1 MGIALDGLSSGFP
14 TTDMIKATMAVERL
28 PQQALQTRVAASK
41 TLTTALQDLNSK
53 IANATTSAAA
63 FAKPGALNVFT
74 AVSTSAKVT
83 AAASTQ
89 AAAGEIDL
97 VVDKLASKHSA
108 VTASMS
114 EWPESPAA
122 LTLTVGGK
130 PVTVTAASNSLDD
143 VAAAVNGAN
152 TGVTAT
158 KVKAGDGTFRLQF
171 TSEKTGAEAVFDV
184 AGADGTSVF
193 SAPGAA
199 VIRQGQDASITLFAG
214 TDAEQVVTSASNTF
228 EDLLP
233 GVAVTVAEVSATPVS
248 ISISRDDAAATKKAG
263 DLVSGLNAVFGFVQ
277 LKSTVATTTDA
288 DGKTKAVGGVFAS
301 DSAVRSI
308 SQNLINAATYPV
320 DGRSP
325 SEIGIEI
332 TKGGL
337 ITFNEEKFKAALA
350 KDPAGTEAMFA
361 KISERVEKSG
371 IQASDKHA
379 GQITSRITSQESQV
393 RNFNDQITNWD
404 TRLAKRE
411 ASLKAMYAA
420 MEVNLSKLNS
430 QMSAITASMN
440 ALSGS
445 AKDD

>member
-28 PQQALQTRVAASK
+28 PQQALQKRVATSQ
-41 TLTTALQDLNSK
+41 TLTTALQELNSK
-53 IANATTSAAA
+53 IANATTSATA
-63 FAKPGALNVFT
+63 FAKPGALNVFS
-74 AVSTSAKVT
+74 AVSSSSKVT
-83 AAASTQ
+83 AVASDK
-89 AAAGEIDL
+89 AAAGEVDL
-97 VVDKLASKHSA
+97 VVDQLASKHSA

-114 EWPESPAA
+114 SWPDSPAE

-130 PVTVTAASNSLDD
+130 PVTVQAASASLDD
-143 VAAAVNGAN
+143 VAAAVNGAK

-158 KVKAGDGTFRLQF
+158 KIKAGDGSFRLQF
-171 TSEKTGAEAVFDV
+171 TSEKTGADAAFDV

-193 SAPGAA
+193 SAAGAA
-199 VIRQGQDASITLFAG
+199 VIRRGADASITLFAG

-233 GVAVTVAEVSATPVS
+233 GVAVTVAEVSAAPVS
-248 ISISRDDAAATKKAG
+248 VSISRDQSAAAKKAG

-277 LKSTVATTTDA
+277 LKSAVATTTDA
-288 DGKTKAVGGVFAS
+288 DGKSKATGGVFAS

-337 ITFNEEKFKAALA
+337 ITFNEDKFKAALA
-350 KDPAGTEAMFA
+350 KDPAATEAMFA
-361 KISERVEKSG
+361 TISERVAKSG
-371 IQASDKHA
+371 TTASNKST
-379 GQITSRITSQESQV
+379 GQISARITSQESQV
-393 RNFNDQITNWD
+393 RNFNDQISNWE
-404 TRLAKRE
+404 TRLTKRE
-411 ASLKAMYAA
+411 ESLKAMYAA
-420 MEVNLSKLNS
+420 MEVSLNKLNS
-430 QMSAITASMN
+430 QMSAISAS
-440 ALSGS
+440 LGVKSS
-445 AKDD
+445 SDEDD